1 MNHKK
6 VYVEV
11 TASFRPDGVILPREI
26 VWEDGRHYDIDRVS
40 AICQS
45 ASMKVG
51 GQGDRYTIIVNGK
64 PKYLFFRAQHK
75 PHRKQH
81 RAMVCGGSGAVS
93 IVEAIVKMYK
103 GGLR

>member
-1 MNHKK
+1 MSHKK

-40 AICQS
+40 AICQA
-45 ASMKVG
+45 ASIKVG

-64 PKYLFFRAQHK
+64 PKYLFFERNASITGNNIGRWFVEGRAQ
-75 PHRKQH
+75 
-81 RAMVCGGSGAVS
+81 
-93 IVEAIVKMYK
+93 
-103 GGLR
+103 

>member
-40 AICQS
+40 DIRQS
-45 ASMKVG
+45 ASAKVG

-64 PKYLFFRAQHK
+64 PKYLFFERNASITGNNIGRWFVEGRAQ
-75 PHRKQH
+75 
-81 RAMVCGGSGAVS
+81 
-93 IVEAIVKMYK
+93 
-103 GGLR
+103 